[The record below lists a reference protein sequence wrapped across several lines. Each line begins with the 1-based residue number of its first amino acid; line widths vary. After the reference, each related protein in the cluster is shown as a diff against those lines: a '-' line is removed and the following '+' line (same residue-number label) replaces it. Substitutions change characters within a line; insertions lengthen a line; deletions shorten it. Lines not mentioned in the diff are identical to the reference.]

1 MEYKNIGDYLHDNN
15 LHVLFS
21 GKTYG
26 DTYKV
31 AVQEIKR
38 VENTPIWVFGRVYE
52 IRKCNYFFDPQG
64 CKSFQNEKDAIK
76 EACEFFGVKSE
87 FFIN

>member
-21 GKTYG
+21 GKSYG
-26 DTYKV
+26 DKYKV

-38 VENTPIWVFGRVYE
+38 LGDTSIWVFGRVYE
-52 IRKCNYFFDPQG
+52 LYKGNYFFDPQG
-64 CKSFQNEKDAIK
+64 CNSFENKKDAIK
-76 EACEFFGVKSE
+76 GACKFFGVNND
-87 FFIN
+87 FFY

>member
-26 DTYKV
+26 ETYKV

-38 VENTPIWVFGRVYE
+38 HGNTSIWRFGRVYTLY
-52 IRKCNYFFDPQG
+52 KGKYFFDPQG
-64 CKSFQNEKDAIK
+64 CKSFKTEKDAIK
-76 EACEFFGVKSE
+76 EACEFFGFKSE

>member
-26 DTYKV
+26 ETYKV

-38 VENTPIWVFGRVYE
+38 HGNTSIWVFGRVYE
-52 IRKCNYFFDPQG
+52 IRKGKYFFYPQG
-64 CKSFQNEKDAIK
+64 CKSFKNEKDAIK
-76 EACEFFGVKSE
+76 ESCEFFGFKSE

>member
-21 GKTYG
+21 CETYG

-38 VENTPIWVFGRVYE
+38 YENTPIWVFGRIYTLH
-52 IRKCNYFFDPQG
+52 KGHYFFDPQG
-64 CKSFQNEKDAIK
+64 CKSFDNEKDAIK
-76 EACEFFGVKSE
+76 EACEIFGVNNE
-87 FFIN
+87 FFWS

>member
-15 LHVLFS
+15 LHILFS
-21 GKTYG
+21 GKNYG

-31 AVQEIKR
+31 SVQEIKR
-38 VENTPIWVFGRVYE
+38 HGNTSIWIFGRVYTLH
-52 IRKCNYFFDPQG
+52 KGNYFFDPQG
-64 CKSFQNEKDAIK
+64 CKSFKNEKDAIN
-76 EACEFFGVKSE
+76 EACEFFGVKSD

>member
-21 GKTYG
+21 GKSYG
-26 DTYKV
+26 ENYKV

-38 VENTPIWVFGRVYE
+38 YGNTPIWVFGRVYE
-52 IRKCNYFFDPQG
+52 LYKGKYFFDTQG
-64 CKSFQNEKDAIK
+64 CKSFKDEKDAIK
-76 EACEFFGVKSE
+76 EACNFFGVNND

>member
-1 MEYKNIGDYLHDNN
+1 MEYKNIGDYLNDNN
-15 LHVLFS
+15 LHVLFK

-26 DTYKV
+26 ETYKV

-38 VENTPIWVFGRVYE
+38 VENTSIWTFGKVYTLY
-52 IRKCNYFFDPQG
+52 KGKYFFDPQG

-76 EACEFFGVKSE
+76 EACNFFGVNND

>member
-26 DTYKV
+26 ETYKV

-38 VENTPIWVFGRVYE
+38 HGNTSIWVFGRVYE
-52 IRKCNYFFDPQG
+52 IRKGNNFFDPQG
-64 CKSFQNEKDAIK
+64 FKSFKNEKDAIK
-76 EACEFFGVKSE
+76 ESCE